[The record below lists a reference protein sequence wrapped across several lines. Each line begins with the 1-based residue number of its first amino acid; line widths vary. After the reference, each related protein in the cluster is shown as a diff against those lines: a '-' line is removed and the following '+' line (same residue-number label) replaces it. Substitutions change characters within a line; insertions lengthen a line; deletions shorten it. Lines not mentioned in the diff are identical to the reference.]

1 MSACPVPTVR
11 AIALSKS
18 LPTPT
23 TQELFLVVVSVA
35 VGAPDAALA
44 PPVAP
49 MAPDPLAPDVSAP
62 VKLITVI
69 DESTLCETVAVTV
82 ALKRTA
88 GAKARQISAVPLCV
102 FVRLTSAQVRDPPV
116 MPVTVVLAPDR

>member
-23 TQELFLVVVSVA
+23 TQELFLVVVTVA

-44 PPVAP
+44 PPIAP
-49 MAPDPLAPDVSAP
+49 MAPDPLDPDASAP
-62 VKLITVI
+62 VKLTTVM
-69 DESTLCETVAVTV
+69 EERTLCETVAVTV
-82 ALKRTA
+82 TLERTA
-88 GAKARQISAVPLCV
+88 GAKARQTSAVPLCA

-116 MPVTVVLAPDR
+116 TPVTVVLAPDR